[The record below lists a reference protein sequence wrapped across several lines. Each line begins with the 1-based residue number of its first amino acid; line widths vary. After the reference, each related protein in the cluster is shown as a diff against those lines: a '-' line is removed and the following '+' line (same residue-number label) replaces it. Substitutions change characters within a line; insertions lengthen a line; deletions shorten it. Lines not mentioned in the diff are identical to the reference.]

1 MDLPPPPPL
10 ITVEELPSEPGC
22 RTLAT
27 KTCYKTPIVINK
39 KVRHETSQ
47 PPPRASQVWQC
58 NRCKIVALESSQFI
72 CNLLQCQEVSYKV

>member
-39 KVRHETSQ
+39 KVRHETH
-47 PPPRASQVWQC
+47 ASQVWQC

>member
-39 KVRHETSQ
+39 KVRHETH
-47 PPPRASQVWQC
+47 ASHRPGPVKC
-58 NRCKIVALESSQFI
+58 GNAIYVKL
-72 CNLLQCQEVSYKV
+72 

>member
-39 KVRHETSQ
+39 KVRQ
-47 PPPRASQVWQC
+47 
-58 NRCKIVALESSQFI
+58 K
-72 CNLLQCQEVSYKV
+72 

>member
-39 KVRHETSQ
+39 KVRHERHKPANAPGQS
-47 PPPRASQVWQC
+47 S
-58 NRCKIVALESSQFI
+58 VAMQ
-72 CNLLQCQEVSYKV
+72 

>member
-39 KVRHETSQ
+39 KVRHTRHT
-47 PPPRASQVWQC
+47 PVKCGNAIDV
-58 NRCKIVALESSQFI
+58 KL
-72 CNLLQCQEVSYKV
+72 